1 MPRVL
6 YLDPFGGAAG
16 DMLLG
21 ALVDLGADLA
31 AVKSALATLPL
42 AGWHLE
48 ATADRHQGFAGT
60 RLSVT
65 VTDETHPARRLA
77 DVEALLSAATLP
89 GRARERALAAFRRLF
104 QAEAEV
110 HGVPLAEVH
119 LHELAAVDAVV
130 DIVGTCVAVEVLG
143 VQRVVCGP
151 VPIGRGTITTAHGLL
166 PVPGPAVARL
176 LCGVPVA
183 AHAADGEMTTPTGAT
198 LLVTLSDEFGSIPAG
213 RLLATGVG
221 LGTRKFPG
229 LPNMLR
235 AFLLDSGPAE
245 RFCGRPMALVETT
258 LDDVPGETLGYL
270 QEQLRAAGARDA
282 WCLAGTGRKGRP
294 VAELRAL
301 CEGEAVDA
309 VVATLFAE
317 GATLGVR
324 ILPCARPE
332 LERCTVTVA
341 TPFGEIPVKLGLFRG
356 RVVSAKPEHD
366 ACARQAAAC
375 GATAAAVADA
385 ARRAAPPIGTPW
397 PLAAHR
403 DPEPSS

>member
-1 MPRVL
+1 MPRTL

-21 ALVDLGADLA
+21 ALLDLGAGLDE
-31 AVKSALATLPL
+31 VRRALATLPL
-42 AGWHLE
+42 AGWRLE
-48 ATADRHQGFAGT
+48 AVVDRHQGFAGT
-60 RLSVT
+60 RIVVA

-77 DVEALLSAATLP
+77 DVEALLAAAALP
-89 GRARERALAAFRRLF
+89 GRAAERALAAFRRLF
-104 QAEAEV
+104 QAEADV
-110 HGVPLAEVH
+110 HGIPLTDVH

-130 DIVGTCVAVEVLG
+130 DIVGTCVAVELLA

-151 VPIGRGTITTAHGLL
+151 VPVGRGTVATAHGLL
-166 PVPGPAVARL
+166 PVPGPAVAHMLR
-176 LCGVPVA
+176 GVPTA

-198 LLVTLSDEFGSIPAG
+198 LLVTLADAFGPLPGG
-213 RLLATGVG
+213 RILAVGVG

-235 AFLLDSGPAE
+235 AFVIEHEAAE
-245 RFCGRPMALVETT
+245 RLCGRPMVLVETT
-258 LDDVPGETLGYL
+258 LDDVPGETVGYL
-270 QEQLRAAGARDA
+270 QERLRAAGARDA

-301 CEGEAVDA
+301 CEEEAVDT

-324 ILPCARPE
+324 LVPCSRPE
-332 LERCTVTVA
+332 LERTTVTVA
-341 TPFGEIPVKLGLFRG
+341 TPYGEIPVKVGVFRG

-366 ACARQAAAC
+366 ACAAQAAAH
-375 GATAAAVADA
+375 GTTVAAVVDA
-385 ARRAAPPIGTPW
+385 ARRAGPPLGTPW
-397 PLAAHR
+397 PIAEGAGQAQ
-403 DPEPSS
+403 PS